1 MKTEITA
8 DGHLNITAETPT
20 ESYALKCFYQEN
32 FDPLE
37 KLLRGENIFFDWTV
51 HPATHATPAKPNPVS
66 HTWEHRVEKCIVCGG
81 HGKYGTDMC
90 YNCNGTGNVWV

>member
-1 MKTEITA
+1 MKTEITV

-37 KLLRGENIFFDWTV
+37 KQLRGDNIFFDWTE
-51 HPATHATPAKPNPVS
+51 HPAPSNVS
-66 HTWEHRVEKCIVCGG
+66 NTWEHRVGACMVCGG
-81 HGKYGTDMC
+81 KGVTQDIQIC
-90 YNCNGTGNVWV
+90 QNCSGTGNIWV